1 MSKYMSLIFLY
12 EKTGKKK
19 MLIAYLFVPI
29 CFLAAFL
36 ARVGPPAEAAP
47 IMLVE
52 RGFMGIW
59 DVAVFVAAILIMYY
73 FLVSGLNGKK
83 ALKAS
88 HSTTGYTIRRLGI
101 SPTASYLTIL
111 VYFLVIIL
119 TLWAIGI
126 LSIFLIGKGALAM
139 CGAKGIYTKIAMGF
153 LRTEIGAAL
162 VPFGNPLIAAFNVA
176 AVTGLAAECAKSCYL
191 GWHNG
196 SPSAGVLLIAAAM
209 FITWSF
215 GLSAGYLII
224 IIIIIGAYAAFSVLD
239 VVFREKRPKGDPFR
253 VNKYSGIID
262 TDSVDFEED
271 VFLQTN
277 TGAEAYDIREKDKS
291 ILDKYGGIDGNEK
304 KKVFR
309 GINIWSQRQRYMP
322 IGSNMEKANYLFGFC
337 ICIGIGEH
345 LLFLT
350 RFGMHMREIMIHIK
364 GEMLDSEYLMP
375 YFRELQSHTLY
386 GYLAAVLLVV
396 SVQAYWNY
404 AYYNKETNS
413 VYVMKR
419 LRDRKEYPRTIWVSP
434 VIEAIIIILIM
445 MVSLVSDLVIYA
457 LVTPDAALHADWMSH
472 ILPAWRLL

>member
-12 EKTGKKK
+12 EKTGKRK
-19 MLIAYLFVPI
+19 LLAAYSFIPI

-36 ARVGPPAEAAP
+36 AQAGNPAEAVSL
-47 IMLVE
+47 MLME
-52 RGFMGIW
+52 RGFGGIL
-59 DVAVFVAAILIMYY
+59 DVAFFVAAILLMYSVV
-73 FLVSGLNGKK
+73 VSSLNGKK

-88 HSTTGYTIRRLGI
+88 HSTTGYTIRRLRI
-101 SPTASYLTIL
+101 SPTASYFTMLIYSLTIL
-111 VYFLVIIL
+111 LI
-119 TLWAIGI
+119 LWASAI
-126 LSIFLIGKGALAM
+126 LSIFVIGKATLTM
-139 CGAKGIYTKIAMGF
+139 CGAEGVNTKIAMGF

-162 VPFGNPLIAAFNVA
+162 VPFGNPLIMVFDAVAIIGAA
-176 AVTGLAAECAKSCYL
+176 GECAKSCYL

-196 SPSAGVLLIAAAM
+196 SPSAGILLIVAGM
-209 FITWSF
+209 LITWSF

-224 IIIIIGAYAAFSVLD
+224 ITIVIGAYALFSVLD

-277 TGAEAYDIREKDKS
+277 TGARAYGSRLQEEEFLSRHGCTEVKERKKG
-291 ILDKYGGIDGNEK
+291 LPGIS
-304 KKVFR
+304 
-309 GINIWSQRQRYMP
+309 IWSQRQRYMP
-322 IGSNMEKANYLFGFC
+322 LGSNIERANCFFGFC

-345 LLFLT
+345 LIFLT
-350 RFGMHMREIMIHIK
+350 RFVMHLRAILIHIK
-364 GEMLDSEYLMP
+364 GETLEPEFLMP
-375 YFRELQSHTLY
+375 YFRELQNHTLY
-386 GYLAAVLLVV
+386 GYLAAILLVV

-419 LRDRKEYPRTIWVSP
+419 LRDSKEYYRTIWVSP
-434 VIEAIIIILIM
+434 AIEALIIIMIM
-445 MVSLVSDLVIYA
+445 MVNLVSDLAIYA

-472 ILPAWRLL
+472 ILPARRLL